1 MTEQST
7 PPASSGGY
15 RTSWGTVLIATA
27 ISVALVAMMA
37 YAAFFSGAAAQE
49 ADRSAVASRLQK
61 VGSVAIGQAAP
72 AAEEKAPA
80 ADAKAADAKEG
91 GDAKAADAKS
101 DDGAKAA
108 EGTKTADAGSG
119 SSGAALDMEAG
130 QKLYKSTCDM
140 CHGAGVGGAP
150 RLGNKDDWAPRIAAG
165 MDSMMNIALNGK
177 GGMPKRGTAPA
188 SVSDEVLR
196 AAVQY
201 MADSAK

>member
-1 MTEQST
+1 MNQPSNTTE
-7 PPASSGGY
+7 Y
-15 RTSWGTVLIATA
+15 RTSWGAVGITA
-27 ISVALVAMMA
+27 VISLALVALMG
-37 YAAFFSGAAAQE
+37 YAAFCQGSQVSAAGQG
-49 ADRSAVASRLQK
+49 DRQTALERVQK
-61 VGSVAIGQAAP
+61 VGSVTIGAAP
-72 AAEEKAPA
+72 AAAEESKAADAAPA
-80 ADAKAADAKEG
+80 AAEEAKAADA
-91 GDAKAADAKS
+91 APA
-101 DDGAKAA
+101 AA
-108 EGTKTADAGSG
+108 EETADAAPAVGG
-119 SSGAALDMEAG
+119 TTLDMEAG

-188 SVSDEVLR
+188 SVSDDVLR